1 MFYISAQDLDDL
13 ITSADYLVLADARFR
28 HYSTLYRQH
37 RSTNLKEFIREQRW
51 KEGLNFY

>member
-13 ITSADYLVLADARFR
+13 ITSTDYLVQMIESAT
-28 HYSTLYRQH
+28 TLLSIDNTDQPI
-37 RSTNLKEFIREQRW
+37 LKNWR